1 MRFYAACLA
10 SYNNGVL
17 HGRWIDAS
25 DDVDAMQDEI
35 NAMLRESKFPNVT
48 VSIPDYES
56 AARAAGWT
64 HETARFTGAPSFHRS
79 GDKTAYQFDG
89 WKDLCESE
97 DIEPAEKLVP
107 SAEEWAIHDFE
118 GLPSGFGEYC
128 GLQTIADYAE
138 IAEEFDY
145 IDESNLA
152 KIYDEFRDIEEMRD
166 ALRDNFAGI
175 HNSFRDYSDDF
186 AEEMLHG
193 APDFA
198 TRYFDYESFARD
210 LKMDM
215 RVVDLD
221 GGQVAIFHG

>member
-35 NAMLRESKFPNVT
+35 NAMLRESRFPNVT
-48 VSIPDYES
+48 VDCVACDGTGEKTFHNSETGDTRQGACPTCNG
-56 AARAAGWT
+56 AG
-64 HETARFTGAPSFHRS
+64 S
-79 GDKTAYQFDG
+79 
-89 WKDLCESE
+89 
-97 DIEPAEKLVP
+97 VP

>member
-35 NAMLRESKFPNVT
+35 NGMLRESRFPNVT
-48 VSIPDYES
+48 VDCVACDGTGEKTFHNS
-56 AARAAGWT
+56 
-64 HETARFTGAPSFHRS
+64 ETGDTRQGACPTCNGS
-79 GDKTAYQFDG
+79 G
-89 WKDLCESE
+89 S
-97 DIEPAEKLVP
+97 VP

-152 KIYDEFRDIEEMRD
+152 KIYDEFRDIEEMRE
-166 ALRDNFAGI
+166 AMRDNFAGI

-186 AEEMLHG
+186 ADEMLHG
-193 APDFA
+193 APEFA

-221 GGQVAIFHG
+221 GGQVAIFHD